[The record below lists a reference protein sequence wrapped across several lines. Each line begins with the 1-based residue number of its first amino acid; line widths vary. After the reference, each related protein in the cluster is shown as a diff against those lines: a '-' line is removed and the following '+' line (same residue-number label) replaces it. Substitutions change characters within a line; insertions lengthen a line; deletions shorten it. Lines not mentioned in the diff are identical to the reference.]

1 MQQEIN
7 NLKWKNKCS
16 LTSMIFWSIK
26 RKMHFSLF
34 CYESFFWPNL
44 LIVKVSFGQMD
55 HCHHH
60 LAVVLQCAAKIL
72 IQATI
77 NHSVFK
83 MKRTNVHWS
92 QWSSVPFNL
101 TNACPFLMI
110 KNMFLFLV
118 IHHSIALDQG
128 TKRWRRA
135 FVDIHC
141 SENHCFLHSAISSL
155 TVQISSLIAGFTVTL
170 LAIKSFLFWESSC
183 LPCCFKLSWHCHH
196 CCIHLSK
203 CFQCLLFWCCFDS
216 QLAGAIVIMFIQQ
229 RIFTSFSLFVTHRG
243 FSGL

>member
-1 MQQEIN
+1 MFPSCGNVAKLTPHFLANGLGKLDCSAKRYERTVWQTVFQSCVHFSANPWVRTMCHICPAVGLQWKFWFVMQQEIN

-110 KNMFLFLV
+110 KFFWQHQHWKV
-118 IHHSIALDQG
+118 I
-128 TKRWRRA
+128 
-135 FVDIHC
+135 F
-141 SENHCFLHSAISSL
+141 
-155 TVQISSLIAGFTVTL
+155 
-170 LAIKSFLFWESSC
+170 SF
-183 LPCCFKLSWHCHH
+183 
-196 CCIHLSK
+196 
-203 CFQCLLFWCCFDS
+203 
-216 QLAGAIVIMFIQQ
+216 
-229 RIFTSFSLFVTHRG
+229 
-243 FSGL
+243 